1 MGIRKLI
8 IIFILIIIIKTM
20 GALLAKV
27 INITRYYVLLFPLKI
42 YTEKSNSIEYTK
54 KNKEEVIIEWGQF
67 TDISKPLYNDN
78 RENL

>member
-54 KNKEEVIIEWGQF
+54 KNEEEVIIEWGQF

-78 RENL
+78 RESL

>member
-1 MGIRKLI
+1 MGTRKLI

-54 KNKEEVIIEWGQF
+54 KNEEVIIEWGQF

>member
-1 MGIRKLI
+1 
-8 IIFILIIIIKTM
+8 M

-27 INITRYYVLLFPLKI
+27 INITRYYILLFPLKI

-54 KNKEEVIIEWGQF
+54 KNEEEIIIEWGQF

-78 RENL
+78 RENLQ

>member
-1 MGIRKLI
+1 MGTRKLI

-54 KNKEEVIIEWGQF
+54 KNEEEVIIEWGQF

-78 RENL
+78 RESL